1 MMMYRK
7 LRMMIVLGPL
17 VANCCSGRFRL
28 SSYYQQNTS
37 GQPNDRI
44 RNFLYIIIRPDPLW
58 LTI

>member
-37 GQPNDRI
+37 GQHN
-44 RNFLYIIIRPDPLW
+44 NHHKS
-58 LTI
+58 